1 MFLNQ
6 NQKTSKMGLN
16 NNQSAGVFLQ
26 VSKGKLVRQF
36 SNPTEKSVVRVNK
49 NGKTVHEEFY
59 DSLTARLQD
68 IKVKDSDFG
77 KFWTLTFNDGQTNYF
92 IDLNYSGGYAI
103 SFLKTLPNADLTIDM
118 TIVPKYTEEGDKKSS
133 VIFINQNGK
142 GLKHFWTR
150 DNPKDLP
157 DLKKI
162 KVKGKDTWDDS
173 DRLDYLLDYVNQN
186 ILPQLG
192 GKPSSKAVSTP
203 DDDMDT
209 PF

>member
-1 MFLNQ
+1 
-6 NQKTSKMGLN
+6 
-16 NNQSAGVFLQ
+16 
-26 VSKGKLVRQF
+26 
-36 SNPTEKSVVRVNK
+36 
-49 NGKTVHEEFY
+49 
-59 DSLTARLQD
+59 
-68 IKVKDSDFG
+68 
-77 KFWTLTFNDGQTNYF
+77 
-92 IDLNYSGGYAI
+92 
-103 SFLKTLPNADLTIDM
+103 M

-186 ILPQLG
+186 ILPKLG

>member
-1 MFLNQ
+1 
-6 NQKTSKMGLN
+6 
-16 NNQSAGVFLQ
+16 
-26 VSKGKLVRQF
+26 
-36 SNPTEKSVVRVNK
+36 
-49 NGKTVHEEFY
+49 VHEEFY

-77 KFWTLTFNDGQTNYF
+77 KFWTLTFNDGDTNYF

-157 DLKKI
+157 DLRKI

-186 ILPQLG
+186 ILPKLG

>member
-1 MFLNQ
+1 
-6 NQKTSKMGLN
+6 MGLN

-103 SFLKTLPNADLTIDM
+103 SFLKTLPNADLSQDM
-118 TIVPKYTEEGDKKSS
+118 TIVPKYTEDGDKKSS
-133 VIFINQNGK
+133 VIFINQN
-142 GLKHFWTR
+142 
-150 DNPKDLP
+150 
-157 DLKKI
+157 
-162 KVKGKDTWDDS
+162 
-173 DRLDYLLDYVNQN
+173 DYF
-186 ILPQLG
+186 
-192 GKPSSKAVSTP
+192 A
-203 DDDMDT
+203 
-209 PF
+209 

>member
-1 MFLNQ
+1 
-6 NQKTSKMGLN
+6 MGLN
-16 NNQSAGVFLQ
+16 NNQSNGIFLQ

-49 NGKTVHEEFY
+49 NGKTVYEEFY
-59 DSLTARLQD
+59 DSLTARLMD
-68 IKVKDSDFG
+68 IKVKENDFG
-77 KFWTLTFNDGQTNYF
+77 KFWTLVFSDGQTNYF
-92 IDLNYSGGYAI
+92 IDLNFSGGYAI

-118 TIVPKYTEEGDKKSS
+118 TIVPKFTEEGDKKSS
-133 VIFINQNGK
+133 VVFINQNGK

-173 DRLDYLLDYVNQN
+173 DRLEYLVDYVNHN
-186 ILPQLG
+186 ILPKLG
-192 GKPSSKAVSTP
+192 GKPSTEAVSSP
-203 DDDMDT
+203 DVDEDT